1 MTSYENIEGPKL
13 NTLFENLASTR
24 TFVKVSLAHSDYES
38 LTVVAQT
45 PMEGSHNLFTIDP
58 PGGLVEAVAQSNSSR
73 LHFEFNTD
81 DGVAHHFDSEIK
93 TISNASVCLHFPPF
107 IQRYQQRDNFR
118 VKVIFDSFAKLII
131 EECEVRMEIEN
142 LSLGGVYCICK
153 NKHKAKFAEQ
163 QMLQGL
169 ELNIATPNECHVVPV
184 EQARVNRIES
194 KPRPKHFGIAFEFIR
209 IKRDAK
215 KILTQQ
221 IYELQRQRLQHRLK
235 FFQ

>member
-13 NTLFENLASTR
+13 NTIFEDLASTR
-24 TFVKVSLAHSDYES
+24 TLVKVSLAHGDYES
-38 LTVVAQT
+38 LSVVAYT
-45 PMEGSHNLFTIDP
+45 PMEDTHNLFTIDP
-58 PGGLVEAVAQSNSSR
+58 PKGLVQAIAQSNSSR
-73 LHFEFNTD
+73 LHFEFTSD

-93 TISNASVCLHFPPF
+93 TISNSHVCLHFPPF
-107 IQRYQQRDNFR
+107 IQRHQQRDNFR

-131 EECEVRMEIEN
+131 EESEVRMEIEN
-142 LSLGGVYCICK
+142 LSLGGVYCLCL

-163 QMLQGL
+163 QILQGL
-169 ELNIATPNECHVVPV
+169 ELNITAPNECHVVAV
-184 EQARVNRIES
+184 EQAKVNRIES

-209 IKRDAK
+209 LKREAK

-235 FFQ
+235 FFE